1 MLPFVKNYLLAQD
14 EPQINNMF
22 RVIVGGDPL
31 GSFLKVSGIG
41 YSVEPYELKEG
52 GRNSTPHLKP
62 FGGPGKFNEVTLEW
76 GSVKRAKLE
85 FWMHAVAP
93 GYSFRKNVTIVQMKR
108 TGQPFR
114 IYNLFGA
121 WPKSWQAGDMDAR
134 GNDLATESLT
144 LVYEGIYTVAVHGF
158 G

>member
-52 GRNSTPHLKP
+52 VEIQHHISNLL
-62 FGGPGKFNEVTLEW
+62 V
-76 GSVKRAKLE
+76 
-85 FWMHAVAP
+85 
-93 GYSFRKNVTIVQMKR
+93 VQENIMK
-108 TGQPFR
+108 
-114 IYNLFGA
+114 
-121 WPKSWQAGDMDAR
+121 
-134 GNDLATESLT
+134 
-144 LVYEGIYTVAVHGF
+144 
-158 G
+158 